1 MGLARRMSLDSLDSL
16 DTLRIE
22 GPKHVFIL
30 VPVDERTLGYEL
42 TRTLKLVDQIV

>member
-1 MGLARRMSLDSLDSL
+1 MGLARRMSLDSLDI
-16 DTLRIE
+16 LRIE

-30 VPVDERTLGYEL
+30 VPVKRTLGYEL